1 MSNIEY
7 QNAVTPKTMFSNLTD
22 LSLQGLNLSAVNV
35 TFSFGNELDIFFQ
48 PENVLIT
55 LYVPV
60 ILLSLVSNILLIVV
74 AVKCNY
80 TKK

>member
-1 MSNIEY
+1 MNDSERTTDMSTDFTVSDLDSLGKFNLS
-7 QNAVTPKTMFSNLTD
+7 VNLTGP
-22 LSLQGLNLSAVNV
+22 LQ
-35 TFSFGNELDIFFQ
+35 FGTELDILFQ
-48 PENVLIT
+48 PENVLIA

-60 ILLSLVSNILLIVV
+60 ILLSLVTNVLLIIV

>member
-1 MSNIEY
+1 MSYIEY